1 MPHVVVLYTANL
13 DGPPAPGGADM
24 PAFCRRLADVLVGL
38 RDDTGRPVFPTGGVR
53 VFAYPATHFA
63 VADGS
68 GDHGFVYVQMRM
80 ARGRSAAVHQAAGD
94 ALAAAART
102 HFAPWLAQRRLGLTV
117 QVDEGAEVF
126 DAKLGNL
133 HALFEPS

>member
-13 DGPPAPGGADM
+13 ETPPAAGGGDM
-24 PAFCRRLADVLVGL
+24 PAFCRRLADALVGL

-68 GDHGFVYVQMRM
+68 GDHGFVCVQMRM
-80 ARGRSAAVHQAAGD
+80 ARGRSAVVHQAAGD
-94 ALAAAART
+94 AMAAASRA
-102 HFAPWLAQRRLGLTV
+102 HFAASLAQRGLGLTV

-133 HALFEPS
+133 HALFEQA